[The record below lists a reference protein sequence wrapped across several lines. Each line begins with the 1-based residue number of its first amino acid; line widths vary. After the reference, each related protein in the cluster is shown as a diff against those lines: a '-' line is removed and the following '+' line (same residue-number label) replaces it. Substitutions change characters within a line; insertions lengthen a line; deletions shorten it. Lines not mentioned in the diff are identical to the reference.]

1 MNRPLRPDATV
12 LALALVVLVGALA
25 ALWRASPTPAPAT
38 ESADTAGLGG
48 LLGPA
53 AEGEGFARVTGPAPL
68 VFPRDHAAHPDH
80 RSEWW
85 YFTGN
90 LRGADGG
97 DYGFQLTLFRFA
109 LAPSAPPRESAWA
122 TRQAWM
128 GHFAITDIARGRHVA
143 VERYQRGA
151 LGLAGA
157 EIRPIRVW
165 LDDWQLQAEGPERL
179 FPLTL
184 EARDAPAGLD
194 LRLRLTRDKP
204 RVLQGEAGYS
214 RKGEDPGNASRYYSY
229 TRLAA
234 EGSLRIAG
242 REAEVRGSAWLDRE
256 WSTSALDEG
265 QAGWDWFA
273 LQLADGRDLMVYRL
287 RRDDGATDPRSA
299 GVLVGPEGAVR
310 HLDADDFRV
319 LPRRYWQSPDTGARY
334 PVDWRVVVPAAD
346 LSLDVTARLDAQE
359 MPTSVRYW
367 EGAVAVTGSAE
378 GVGYLE
384 MTGYDG

>member
-1 MNRPLRPDATV
+1 VSRRPRPDSTL
-12 LALALVVLVGALA
+12 LALALVLVLGALVG
-25 ALWRASPTPAPAT
+25 LWRHGGAPGPAPGG
-38 ESADTAGLGG
+38 EGGLGG

-53 AEGEGFARVTGPAPL
+53 ADAGGFARVTGPAPL
-68 VFPRDHAAHPDH
+68 SFPEDHGAHPDH

-90 LRGADGG
+90 LTDAAGR

-109 LAPSAPPRESAWA
+109 LAPEVPERPSAWA

-128 GHFAITDIARGRHVA
+128 GHFAITDMAGGRHHA

-157 EIRPIRVW
+157 EVRPVRVW
-165 LDDWQLQAEGPERL
+165 LDDWALRSAGSQRL
-179 FPLTL
+179 FPLRLKARDDAAGLALELRL
-184 EARDAPAGLD
+184 EAR
-194 LRLRLTRDKP
+194 KP
-204 RVLQGEAGYS
+204 RVLQGERGYS

-234 EGSLRIAG
+234 QGRLEVAG
-242 REAEVRGSAWLDRE
+242 RQARVTGSAWLDRE

-273 LQLADGRDLMVYRL
+273 LQLEDGRDLMVYRL
-287 RRDDGATDPRSA
+287 RRVDGGTDPRSA
-299 GVLVGPEGAVR
+299 GVLVAPDGRVR
-310 HLDADDFRV
+310 HLGAEDFRV
-319 LPRRYWQSPDTGARY
+319 IPLRHWRSPETGARY
-334 PVDWRVVVPAAD
+334 PVDWRVVVPAAG
-346 LSLDVTARLDAQE
+346 LSLTVDARLDAQE

-367 EGAVAVTGSAE
+367 EGAVSVSGDAG

>member
-1 MNRPLRPDATV
+1 MRRPDPTL
-12 LALALVVLVGALA
+12 LALALVLAVGSLA
-25 ALWRASPTPAPAT
+25 AVFRAEGPEPAPAQ
-38 ESADTAGLGG
+38 TAQTAGGLGG

-53 AEGEGFARVTGPAPL
+53 ADGGDFARVTGPAPL
-68 VFPRDHAAHPDH
+68 SFPEDHGAHPDH

-90 LRGADGG
+90 LTGEDGR

-109 LAPSAPPRESAWA
+109 LAPSAPARDSAWA

-128 GHFAITDIARGRHVA
+128 GHFAITDIDAGRHAA

-157 EIRPIRVW
+157 EVRPVRVW
-165 LDDWQLQAEGPERL
+165 LDDWQLRSHGAERL

-184 EARDAPAGLD
+184 EARDEPAGLA
-194 LRLRLTRDKP
+194 LRLRLEREKP
-204 RVLQGEAGYS
+204 RVLQGEQGYS
-214 RKGEDPGNASRYYSY
+214 RKGEDPANASRYYSY
-229 TRLAA
+229 TRLGA
-234 EGSLRIAG
+234 EGTLSVAG
-242 REAEVRGSAWLDRE
+242 RDARVTGSAWLDRE
-256 WSTSALDEG
+256 WSTSALDDG
-265 QAGWDWFA
+265 QEGWDWFA

-299 GVLVGPEGAVR
+299 GVLVERDGTVH
-310 HLDADDFRV
+310 HLGADDFRV
-319 LPRRYWQSPDTGARY
+319 LPRRHWRSPETGARY

-346 LSLDVTARLDAQE
+346 LALDVSARLDAQE

-367 EGAVAVTGSAE
+367 EGAVRVTGNAT